1 MYSLLPKK
9 KVTVHQYKQQMV
21 STETQGKRPE
31 YFLKNKMFCTVLKG
45 CEVASEIIRILLLGL
60 LLVQRAASLMSNN
73 LDTDLTSWHGH
84 KPSWHCQPPLE
95 TDNIGFYL
103 GYLQGS
109 GKQVNHLPFFS
120 CSLKLWN
127 SKIKANYMPQIKYQT
142 TNDIYYSGNV
152 KYKIPFSHSILC
164 TKSSI
169 SKDIVWL
176 Q

>member
-73 LDTDLTSWHGH
+73 LDTDLTS
-84 KPSWHCQPPLE
+84 
-95 TDNIGFYL
+95 
-103 GYLQGS
+103 
-109 GKQVNHLPFFS
+109 
-120 CSLKLWN
+120 
-127 SKIKANYMPQIKYQT
+127 
-142 TNDIYYSGNV
+142 
-152 KYKIPFSHSILC
+152 
-164 TKSSI
+164 
-169 SKDIVWL
+169 
-176 Q
+176 